1 MHSQTFQLPVGSF
14 HVRPVQRN
22 VFQPVLQFYDIDQ
35 RFSVFLLVFL
45 INIKILA
52 GIIYVFPGKTLLLQK
67 FTLERIQIQENII
80 MLFDMLS
87 SMIRINSSR
96 YFPSGRIARITSS
109 SMISSKHPGLTIA
122 PEDLLQA
129 LKPLPHALVI
139 IRRKYDTFLMLFS
152 NNSFPEP
159 L

>member
-52 GIIYVFPGKTLLLQK
+52 GIIYVFPGETLLLQK

-80 MLFDMLS
+80 MLFDMLFINDPDQFFQIFS
-87 SMIRINSSR
+87 IRQDCQDSR
-96 YFPSGRIARITSS
+96 QDHQFI
-109 SMISSKHPGLTIA
+109 H
-122 PEDLLQA
+122 DLF
-129 LKPLPHALVI
+129 KNIPV
-139 IRRKYDTFLMLFS
+139 
-152 NNSFPEP
+152 
-159 L
+159 